1 MPNFFKRNKEQPPQR
16 TQQEIHAEIFA
27 DVRQAIESGD
37 IELCQDLI
45 RSLCLIY
52 NSPGDRS
59 MGRVRRGFN
68 AEELKLVRQ
77 LHEFLADNEAVPDE
91 FADWFQKFAGNSEE

>member
-1 MPNFFKRNKEQPPQR
+1 MTEFFKWKKEQTPQR
-16 TQQEIHAEIFA
+16 TQQEIHAEVFA
-27 DVRQAIESGD
+27 NVRQAIESGD
-37 IELCQDLI
+37 IDLCKEQI
-45 RSLCLIY
+45 RSLYLIY

-59 MGRVRRGFN
+59 MGQVRRGFN